1 MAPEAVDGPGDGAA
15 GVDSDTADIDGDT
28 TDAGSDTAD
37 IDGDTTDAGN
47 DTTDAGTGSPLVDRW
62 IALDR
67 GWQALLLGLGIV
79 AVHAAGQAAG
89 VF

>member
-15 GVDSDTADIDGDT
+15 GVD
-28 TDAGSDTAD
+28 SDTAD